1 MFNYGI
7 GGNERPKEVSEGI
20 SDIPQNKTLVIEKLT
35 DDPAVMPEIVTGLK
49 NINEV
54 FEHFKPSKEV
64 EFTDAEGAGIS
75 ETLRFKGI
83 ADFSPKGIIA
93 QSNYMQELN
102 MQFEDL
108 QKFIKQLKSNK
119 ILQTLLNNPEAKAAY
134 IQGLQAMMEELE

>member
-7 GGNERPKEVSEGI
+7 GGNERPKEVNEGI

-35 DDPAVMPEIVTGLK
+35 DDPAIMPEIVTGLK

-54 FEHFKPSKEV
+54 FEYFQPSKEV
-64 EFTDAEGAGIS
+64 EFSDTEGAGIN

-93 QSNYMQELN
+93 QSNYLQELN

-119 ILQTLLNNPEAKAAY
+119 ILQALLHNPEAKAAY
-134 IQGLQAMMEELE
+134 LQALQAMREELG